1 VFCELLYF
9 LAFVVLAWVLETAGA
24 AVHPDS
30 IGYAMSIT
38 RMRTNGND
46 RRMWN
51 ETPTVSEAT
60 FDYVFHACACCDVH
74 ITAGMPELR
83 YRTGI

>member
-1 VFCELLYF
+1 MLPG
-9 LAFVVLAWVLETAGA
+9 FVVLAWVLETADA

-30 IGYAMSIT
+30 IGYAISIT

-60 FDYVFHACACCDVH
+60 FDYVFHACACGVH
-74 ITAGMPELR
+74 VHRAGACR
-83 YRTGI
+83 GIAIPDRHLGI

>member
-1 VFCELLYF
+1 MLPG
-9 LAFVVLAWVLETAGA
+9 FVVLAWVLETADA

-30 IGYAMSIT
+30 IGYAISIT

-60 FDYVFHACACCDVH
+60 FEITFFMPVRAGCMCTAPAHA
-74 ITAGMPELR
+74 GELR
-83 YRTGI
+83 YLTGI

>member
-1 VFCELLYF
+1 
-9 LAFVVLAWVLETAGA
+9 
-24 AVHPDS
+24 
-30 IGYAMSIT
+30 
-38 RMRTNGND
+38 MRTNGND

-74 ITAGMPELR
+74 ITAGMPES
-83 YRTGI
+83 GIAIPDRHLKCRELFYNLPETRHISLARLSIHNLSEY

>member
-1 VFCELLYF
+1 
-9 LAFVVLAWVLETAGA
+9 VLPCI
-24 AVHPDS
+24 VHPDS
-30 IGYAMSIT
+30 IGYAISIT